1 MKIHYKD
8 EKGRKYTI
16 ACVEEEM
23 CGAAS
28 DNKLYP
34 KGIVNAFGR
43 HPIDTQ
49 DEDSIV
55 VEFEEGEGVID
66 G

>member
-23 CGAAS
+23 RAAAS
-28 DNKLYP
+28 DNELYP
-34 KGIVNAFGR
+34 KAIVGVFGH
-43 HPIDTQ
+43 HPSDTQ
-49 DEDSIV
+49 NEDSIV
-55 VEFEEGEGVID
+55 IEYDEGEGNV
-66 G
+66 